1 MTLCDKDKQPGWI
14 DHTKT
19 RLIENNSQY
28 KLSHEVTDLI
38 WVYIRVMQVDMH
50 GKKGNVI

>member
-1 MTLCDKDKQPGWI
+1 MCFVVQYII
-14 DHTKT
+14 DD
-19 RLIENNSQY
+19 SQY

-50 GKKGNVI
+50 DKMVVLYNG